1 MFNVFFMVR
10 RTLFVVIIIEMN
22 DLSGMQLIF
31 NSYLSMA
38 MIIYV
43 AHYRPYKKPTAN
55 NWEIFNEV
63 CGFFVIYF
71 LKWLAVL
78 PPFDV
83 SELGIIETIGWCYIF
98 AVSFNIFVNIVFFGY
113 QQGKKIPF
121 WCRKTQ
127 SDLSHQKYIQWKKSY
142 IKQKMSINENNATRI
157 QLVFQLEATKID
169 A

>member
-1 MFNVFFMVR
+1 M
-10 RTLFVVIIIEMN
+10 T
-22 DLSGMQLIF
+22 
-31 NSYLSMA
+31 

-83 SELGIIETIGWCYIF
+83 SELDIIETIGWCYIF

-113 QQGKKIPF
+113 Q
-121 WCRKTQ
+121 
-127 SDLSHQKYIQWKKSY
+127 
-142 IKQKMSINENNATRI
+142 
-157 QLVFQLEATKID
+157 
-169 A
+169 